1 MKDRFQEII
10 NILQTRVGTPLGIV
24 TLIIDILLVIVIIFI
39 LAKLIKG
46 KIKLSIYFTTIITLG
61 FLFAIGYFF
70 EIVLITKFVE
80 LLFILGVVMLI
91 VVYNQDIRYFMEGK
105 MEVNKVD
112 NIFSSKQEKDDII
125 KIISSAVKE
134 LSDKSFGALITF
146 EREDSLHN
154 IILNAIQIDSKI
166 THELITTIF
175 TPGTACHDGA
185 MIIRRDRIVCAGAYL
200 PTTEKYNVPTFL
212 GTRHRAAIGISERYD
227 AVTIVVSEETGN
239 ISITVDGVIT
249 LDITI
254 ERLEELLDKYLLNK

>member
-134 LSDKSFGALITF
+134 LSDKSVGALITF
-146 EREDSLHN
+146 EREDSLQN

>member
-39 LAKLIKG
+39 LAKLTKG

-134 LSDKSFGALITF
+134 LSDKSVGALITF

-185 MIIRRDRIVCAGAYL
+185 IIIRKNRIMCAGAYF
-200 PTTEKYNVPTFL
+200 PSTDKYDIPKSF
-212 GTRHRAAIGISERYD
+212 GTRHRAAIGISEKYD
-227 AVTIVVSEETGN
+227 ALTIVVSEETGN
-239 ISITVDGVIT
+239 VSITISGVINLELT
-249 LDITI
+249 S
-254 ERLEELLDKYLLNK
+254 ERLKEILDQYLVIK